1 MRATY
6 HIQRRRNNQEAKT
19 SVSGNNPAEKKIVR
33 NFLAKNKQANDTQ
46 ILRSVCFAKIQ
57 IEQEVEPRNL

>member
-33 NFLAKNKQANDTQ
+33 NFLAKNKQAKTHKFCV
-46 ILRSVCFAKIQ
+46 LCVLPKYKSSKR
-57 IEQEVEPRNL
+57 